1 MKQLPCIK
9 SVRKERGDFLIES
22 LIGVLLI
29 GIVGVGIAMTAKKVN
44 TSQTMSHEQSLAIS
58 NMAGA
63 AKGGDLDAICSGT
76 GVTNMG
82 GFTFDADKSTCESG
96 TNKPKTITLT
106 IDGKSVVMPKPITME
121 AKKSVEDPNGG
132 TDPIEV
138 VVRVGQ

>member
-9 SVRKERGDFLIES
+9 NMRKERGDFLIES

-29 GIVGVGIAMTAKKVN
+29 GIVGVGIAMTAKKVS
-44 TSQTMSHEQSLAIS
+44 TSQAMSHEQGLAIA

-63 AKGGDLDAICSGT
+63 AKGGNLDAICSGT

-82 GFTFDADKSTCESG
+82 GFTFDADKSTCEG
-96 TNKPKTITLT
+96 TNKLKTITLT
-106 IDGKSVVMPKPITME
+106 INDKSVEMPKPITME
-121 AKKSVEDPNGG
+121 AKKTIPDPNGG
-132 TDPIEV
+132 STPIEV